1 MNKMSF
7 DIYRKPTTSDSI
19 IPNDSCHPLEHKLAT
34 IRYFANKINTY
45 DHDHVKKQKQIIHNN
60 KYDTSI
66 LNRVHNNKI
75 KQEQDN
81 QQKRWAEFK
90 ILEEKQGTSQNF
102 SKIPT

>member
-1 MNKMSF
+1 M
-7 DIYRKPTTSDSI
+7 
-19 IPNDSCHPLEHKLAT
+19 
-34 IRYFANKINTY
+34 
-45 DHDHVKKQKQIIHNN
+45 KQIIHNN

-81 QQKRWAEFK
+81 QQKRWAKFK

-102 SKIPT
+102 SEIPT